1 MDYVAG
7 GRVMPQ
13 KLSPRQ
19 AECLE
24 SAARCVAR
32 AEAMTDPVGKREYLE
47 LAEGWLFLARNH
59 ALNDRIRDALA
70 LSALRRIVANRPNE
84 FADD

>member
-1 MDYVAG
+1 MH
-7 GRVMPQ
+7 Q

-19 AECLE
+19 AECLQ

-32 AEAMTDPVGKREYLE
+32 AEAATDPIGKREYLE

-59 ALNDRIRDALA
+59 AVNDQVNDALA
-70 LSALRRIVANRPNE
+70 LSALRRIVASSP
-84 FADD
+84 FASENVDE

>member
-1 MDYVAG
+1 MH
-7 GRVMPQ
+7 Q

-24 SAARCVAR
+24 AAARCVAR
-32 AEAMTDPVGKREYLE
+32 AEAASDSIGKREYLE

-59 ALNDRIRDALA
+59 ALNDKINDSLA
-70 LSALRRIVANRPNE
+70 LSALRQIVANSPFASENVNE
-84 FADD
+84 

>member
-1 MDYVAG
+1 M
-7 GRVMPQ
+7 Q

-24 SAARCVAR
+24 SAARCVAC
-32 AEAMTDPVGKREYLE
+32 AEAATDPIGKREYLE

-59 ALNDRIRDALA
+59 ALNDRINDTLA
-70 LSALRRIVANRPNE
+70 LSALRQIMANNL
-84 FADD
+84 DQ